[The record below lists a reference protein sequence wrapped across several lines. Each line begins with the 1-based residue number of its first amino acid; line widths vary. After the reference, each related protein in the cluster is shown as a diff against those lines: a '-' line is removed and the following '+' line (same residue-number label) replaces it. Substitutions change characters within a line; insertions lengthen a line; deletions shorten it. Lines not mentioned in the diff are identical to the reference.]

1 MLGTTIDACKAIIK
15 TDPSVTPVRLKE
27 NTAFLRNGANHKSE
41 PPTAKVP
48 ALPAIVR
55 PAQAAVMLGRSVR
68 SIHALC
74 TQGLLKKA
82 TWPGR
87 ARAAG
92 ITQSSLT
99 ALLNAS
105 NGDAQ

>member
-1 MLGTTIDACKAIIK
+1 MLQTTVEAIRAILKA
-15 TDPSVTPVRLKE
+15 DPDVTPVKVKE
-27 NTAFLRNGANHKSE
+27 IVAFMRNGKHHKPE
-41 PPTAKVP
+41 TTTTTAK
-48 ALPAIVR
+48 LPAIVR

-68 SIHALC
+68 AIHALC

-87 ARAAG
+87 QRAAG
-92 ITQSSLT
+92 ITQASLT

-105 NGDAQ
+105 AGDAK